1 MVLIIPEGRPGRL
14 DLADLFTSSVLQA
27 GVKPM
32 LARISWLKPGEA
44 IESHPCCRSV
54 LPSKSRLLSLLDLRI
69 DYLTQA
75 L

>member
-1 MVLIIPEGRPGRL
+1 MVVIRPKGSPGRL
-14 DLADLFTSSVLQA
+14 NFADLLTSSVLQA
-27 GVKPM
+27 GVKLR

-44 IESHPCCRSV
+44 VESHPCCRSV
-54 LPSKSRLLSLLDLRI
+54 LPSKSQLLSLLDFRI